1 MPITGRLTVRNFSWK
16 LSTRPLHRELP
27 SGGCT
32 DSAGIHDDFIL
43 DGTRSVQFGNG
54 PPTAPFRLFF
64 FFFFLHFSPR
74 FDATLILIKRYFD
87 SIREKEMS
95 LFLFAVGEV
104 IRKMGSSVF
113 FSFFFFFFAPWFD
126 ATLTLIKRYFDS
138 TREKEMSLFLFAVEM
153 GEAIRKMGSLSF
165 LFFFFIFR
173 RFEF

>member
-64 FFFFLHFSPR
+64 FFLHFSPR
-74 FDATLILIKRYFD
+74 
-87 SIREKEMS
+87 
-95 LFLFAVGEV
+95 
-104 IRKMGSSVF
+104 
-113 FSFFFFFFAPWFD
+113 FD

-138 TREKEMSLFLFAVEM
+138 IREKEMSLFLFAVEM
-153 GEAIRKMGSLSF
+153 GEAIRKMGSVSF
-165 LFFFFIFR
+165 LFFFFYFST
-173 RFEF
+173 F